1 MANEKLVLQVK
12 ISTPT
17 EVLWEGEAAS
27 VSSVNSQGT
36 FDILPK
42 HANFVT
48 LVKGD
53 PPSLQRFQNYAFREG
68 NAPHPEQD
76 IGIGTKKE
84 DAG

>member
-1 MANEKLVLQVK
+1 MTIRNAEMERISREVRAK
-12 ISTPT
+12 I
-17 EVLWEGEAAS
+17 AS
-27 VSSVNSQGT
+27 KRT
-36 FDILPK
+36 K
-42 HANFVT
+42 HA
-48 LVKGD
+48 KGD